1 MTPFVCDLILNEYKE
16 SDEWVTKNHT
26 NKSIFLSYPEI
37 IHKNIEVRDEI
48 DRLVECS
55 IARIVGKVFH
65 TYSGKYNSFNPRD
78 NGYELISQ
86 IDSINFNDFSMEKL
100 FVYISLNEGYNG
112 GEFSFFDG
120 EIKIKVP
127 KGSGLV
133 FPSNLT
139 FPHKI
144 SPVTDG
150 VNYCITTL
158 IK

>member
-1 MTPFVCDLILNEYKE
+1 
-16 SDEWVTKNHT
+16 
-26 NKSIFLSYPEI
+26 
-37 IHKNIEVRDEI
+37 
-48 DRLVECS
+48 VE
-55 IARIVGKVFH
+55 
-65 TYSGKYNSFNPRD
+65 D

-112 GEFSFFDG
+112 GEFSFFDD

-133 FPSNLT
+133 FPSNPM